1 MAWQNS
7 SRFQET
13 FFTAPQ
19 VNASPSTRW
28 SQHEAGMGATLSA
41 TIRGWGNLCWSILV
55 WHIQYHLQSVPCSPQ
70 FKLQKAA
77 VFSAWH
83 RDLGLINQLTI
94 ASLIMFG
101 RWKSLV
107 LLVDSNMI
115 LSIKIRRL
123 RLILCYTMLYQVISH
138 FVWQNIQLIL
148 AKILCSKD
156 MQYII
161 VCLEFKTS
169 LADPQK
175 LPQPI
180 DRCHGEIFLQ
190 VGAKRYR

>member
-1 MAWQNS
+1 MTHPMN
-7 SRFQET
+7 
-13 FFTAPQ
+13 
-19 VNASPSTRW
+19 
-28 SQHEAGMGATLSA
+28 
-41 TIRGWGNLCWSILV
+41 
-55 WHIQYHLQSVPCSPQ
+55 HLQSVPCSPQ

-77 VFSAWH
+77 VFSTWH

-138 FVWQNIQLIL
+138 FVWQNILLIL
-148 AKILCSKD
+148 AKIWCSKD
-156 MQYII
+156 MRSINVWY

-190 VGAKRYR
+190 GGAKR